1 MWRPGKA
8 TTPWNPCSIFMVNS
22 NTETMIG
29 GASSCLRQN
38 AGSVLVFYFPWCG
51 KHGTAFMSNRGIKKT
66 KTKLR
71 VATAS
76 LTGFPT
82 TSWSSARWFSP
93 SSLHMLQ
100 SEPTWS
106 WRKTLLWQAA
116 IHFYYGLILI
126 PIGDWNDHISAAIS
140 VYSNAHGGQGFS
152 TCNSEIEDSGI
163 CNSQWS
169 LHHQHL
175 VQEERLTSNHLKLS
189 WPFNP
194 SKLYFIAT
202 ASAVQSAMWKSS
214 LTRSASNSTT

>member
-1 MWRPGKA
+1 M
-8 TTPWNPCSIFMVNS
+8 
-22 NTETMIG
+22 
-29 GASSCLRQN
+29 ASSLVYRNTYGRIAVHPTKYAYLRARTASLSSYSMHKCWVVEELAYGWQR
-38 AGSVLVFYFPWCG
+38 AGQ
-51 KHGTAFMSNRGIKKT
+51 
-66 KTKLR
+66 TKLLKSS
-71 VATAS
+71 AS

-93 SSLHMLQ
+93 SSLYMLQ

-116 IHFYYGLILI
+116 IHYYYGLILI

-140 VYSNAHGGQGFS
+140 VYSNAHGGQDFS